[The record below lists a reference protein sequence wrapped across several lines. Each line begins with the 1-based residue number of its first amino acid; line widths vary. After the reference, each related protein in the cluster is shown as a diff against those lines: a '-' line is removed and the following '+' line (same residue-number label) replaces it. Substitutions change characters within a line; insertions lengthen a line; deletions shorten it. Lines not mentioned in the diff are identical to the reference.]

1 MKDAR
6 VYLHHILAAID
17 DILSYTTDGVDT
29 FMRDRMRQDA
39 VVRKLE
45 VIGEATKQ
53 LSDSVRQLRPAIPWR
68 EIAGVGDK
76 MIQEYFGV
84 NLTIVWAVV
93 ERDLPTLRQAVVDM
107 LRELQPPSST

>member
-17 DILSYTTDGVDT
+17 DIRTYTTDGEDV
-29 FMRDRMRQDA
+29 FMHDRMRQDA

-53 LSDSVRQLRPAIPWR
+53 LSDSVRQLRPRIPWR
-68 EIAGVGDK
+68 EIAGMRDK
-76 MIQEYFGV
+76 MIHEYFGV

-93 ERDLPTLRQAVVDM
+93 ERDLPTLRQAAIDM
-107 LRELQPPSST
+107 LAELQPPSST